1 MMELRAL
8 GRPGTDN
15 SATSPLQ
22 DREGAKAV
30 AARDELTPSNWKGR
44 VGYVPRNLTL
54 KHYAIKP
61 FDVRANLEAD

>member
-30 AARDELTPSNWKGR
+30 AARDELTPSNWKGSAR
-44 VGYVPRNLTL
+44 LRSTGSHT
-54 KHYAIKP
+54 
-61 FDVRANLEAD
+61 

>member
-30 AARDELTPSNWKGR
+30 AARDELTPPIGKA
-44 VGYVPRNLTL
+44 VLGYVPRDLTL
-54 KHYAIKP
+54 KRYAIKP